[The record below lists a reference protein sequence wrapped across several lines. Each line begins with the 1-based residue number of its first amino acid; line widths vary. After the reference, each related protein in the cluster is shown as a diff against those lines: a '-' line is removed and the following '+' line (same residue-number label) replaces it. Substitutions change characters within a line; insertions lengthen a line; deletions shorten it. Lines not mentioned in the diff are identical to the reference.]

1 MAHGKMAVGTTCDG
15 WLYYPLQGV
24 FFLMYFLGRLIEQ
37 DVSSKRVLKLK
48 DVYIVY
54 IRLLG
59 LS

>member
-1 MAHGKMAVGTTCDG
+1 
-15 WLYYPLQGV
+15 
-24 FFLMYFLGRLIEQ
+24 MYFLGRLIEQ